1 MPAVGPHSEGVVA
14 KMIIQQT
21 YHTYKDDFPLILTG
35 GDKVKI
41 PNGYDLDQIFRI
53 QILDLSDLSTAARFT
68 YIARHTN
75 DKIPDDILD
84 EFKVKFP
91 GIASAVHDGWSLSI
105 PTIWFTCYFCNEAEI
120 TPMIDRLTQKGIKHY
135 QGDPNHYASL
145 SSIPPDNCY
154 TVSQD
159 EGRAFPK
166 FLHQVTQIGLD
177 LLRNSDRGVF
187 LRQYKPLEY
196 RQSSKSVRLESMFNM
211 LKSELRARSS
221 YYREHIEAIAS
232 EFDEFCSN
240 FERVNFRAYSWP
252 HFLFNICGV

>member
-1 MPAVGPHSEGVVA
+1 
-14 KMIIQQT
+14 MIVQQT
-21 YHTYKDDFPLILTG
+21 YHTYKNDFPLILTA

-75 DKIPDDILD
+75 DKIPDGILE
-84 EFKVKFP
+84 EFKARFP
-91 GIASAVHDGWSLSI
+91 GIAYAVHNGWSLGI
-105 PTIWFTCYFCNEAEI
+105 PTIWFTCYFCNEVEI
-120 TPMIDRLTQKGIKHY
+120 TPMINRLTQKGIKHY
-135 QGDPNHYASL
+135 QENPNYYTSL

-154 TVSQD
+154 TVCQD
-159 EGRAFPK
+159 EARAFPK
-166 FLHQVTQIGLD
+166 FLHHVTQIGLD
-177 LLRNSDRGVF
+177 LLRSSERGVF

-196 RQSSKSVRLESMFNM
+196 WQPSNAAQFESMFNM

-232 EFDEFCSN
+232 EFDEFCCN
-240 FERVNFRAYSWP
+240 FGRVNFGTYSWP